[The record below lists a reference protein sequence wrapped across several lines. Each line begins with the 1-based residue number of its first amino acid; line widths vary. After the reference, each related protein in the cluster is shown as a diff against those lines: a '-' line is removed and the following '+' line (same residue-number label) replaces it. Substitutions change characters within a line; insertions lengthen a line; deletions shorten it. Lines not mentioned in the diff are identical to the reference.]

1 MEQKSS
7 VRRILLTPL
16 LSLSAAVK
24 EQKRVLL
31 VFQCLHQHHQW
42 RQLFTKNLFYVC
54 SEKTLCASSPKKK
67 MSSPRIVKV
76 SEWQVALKDIFVDT
90 FGKKSGLCSRNKI
103 FLPTCQETQKSEEDE
118 RWWQKHFRH
127 ASSNITAMMRNL
139 NHF

>member
-76 SEWQVALKDIFVDT
+76 SGWQVALKNILLIHLV
-90 FGKKSGLCSRNKI
+90 KSLVYVLGTKYS
-103 FLPTCQETQKSEEDE
+103 FLPVKKPKRVKKMSGDDKNIFAMLLQISQ
-118 RWWQKHFRH
+118 RWWG
-127 ASSNITAMMRNL
+127 I
-139 NHF
+139 